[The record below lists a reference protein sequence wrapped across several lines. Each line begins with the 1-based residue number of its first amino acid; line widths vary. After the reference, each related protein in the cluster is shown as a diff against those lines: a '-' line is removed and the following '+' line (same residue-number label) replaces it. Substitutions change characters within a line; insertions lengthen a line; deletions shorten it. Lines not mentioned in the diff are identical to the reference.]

1 MGAQGGEA
9 QSGFAP
15 GGLELEV
22 AVLVM
27 DAVVEDEKDEDDVVA
42 EVVGCEVDVL
52 LV

>member
-15 GGLELEV
+15 GGFELEAV
-22 AVLVM
+22 VLVV
-27 DAVVEDEKDEDDVVA
+27 DFEDEDDV
-42 EVVGCEVDVL
+42 EDVVTDVDVL